1 MKMKNDMKVLIV
13 EDETKLALSLADHF
27 RLGGHIPE
35 ISGTVGNAA
44 ELVCLTHYDMI
55 LLDIMLPDGD
65 GRTFLR
71 SLRTDNIQ
79 TPVIV
84 MTARSEV
91 SDRVDMLDFGADD
104 YIVKPFDFAELEA
117 RCRAVLRRNIGASTT
132 KDLVVGDIALNP
144 LTAELQTPE
153 NCFSLR
159 NRELRLLEIFMNA
172 PNILFTKDQLADR
185 LLSISETVNEN
196 TIEVYIGRIRKKLA
210 GSSIRIETMRG
221 IGYRLTSS

>member
-104 YIVKPFDFAELEA
+104 YIVKPFDFAEL
-117 RCRAVLRRNIGASTT
+117 
-132 KDLVVGDIALNP
+132 
-144 LTAELQTPE
+144 
-153 NCFSLR
+153 
-159 NRELRLLEIFMNA
+159 
-172 PNILFTKDQLADR
+172 
-185 LLSISETVNEN
+185 
-196 TIEVYIGRIRKKLA
+196 
-210 GSSIRIETMRG
+210 
-221 IGYRLTSS
+221 